1 MSVIVANGEAVQKK
15 NEQPEKKPAKE
26 KKAESK

>member
-1 MSVIVANGEAVQKK
+1 MSVIVANGEALQKK
-15 NEQPEKKPAKE
+15 NEPEKKPAKE